1 MTTCVYL
8 LLIVLL
14 IRLDFKPSNIM
25 AFVVLLSAAA
35 HVMIFQDGLWQD
47 VMWLTAMV
55 SVGIPLVM
63 YRYMKTKETKKARRR
78 ERYAEI

>member
-1 MTTCVYL
+1 MTTRVYL

-14 IRLDFKPSNIM
+14 IRLDFKPSNIL

-35 HVMIFQDGLWQD
+35 HVMIFQNGLWQN
-47 VMWLTAMV
+47 VMWLSAIV
-55 SVGIPLVM
+55 SVGIPLVL
-63 YRYMKTKETKKARRR
+63 YRNMKIKESKKPRRS

>member
-1 MTTCVYL
+1 
-8 LLIVLL
+8 
-14 IRLDFKPSNIM
+14 LDFKPSNIL

-47 VMWLTAMV
+47 VMWLSAIV
-55 SVGIPLVM
+55 SVGIPLVL
-63 YRYMKTKETKKARRR
+63 YRYMKIKESKKQRRS

>member
-25 AFVVLLSAAA
+25 AFVVLLSGAA

-47 VMWLTAMV
+47 IMWLTAMV

-63 YRYMKTKETKKARRR
+63 YRYMKIKESKKARRR
-78 ERYAEI
+78 EKYAEI

>member
-1 MTTCVYL
+1 MTTRVYL

-14 IRLDFKPSNIM
+14 IRLDLKPSNIL

-47 VMWLTAMV
+47 VMWLSAIV
-55 SVGIPLVM
+55 SVGIPLVL
-63 YRYMKTKETKKARRR
+63 YRYMKIKESKKSRRS

>member
-1 MTTCVYL
+1 MTTRVYL

-14 IRLDFKPSNIM
+14 IRLDFKPSNIL

-47 VMWLTAMV
+47 VMWLSAIV
-55 SVGIPLVM
+55 SVGIPLVL
-63 YRYMKTKETKKARRR
+63 YRYMKIKESKKQRRS